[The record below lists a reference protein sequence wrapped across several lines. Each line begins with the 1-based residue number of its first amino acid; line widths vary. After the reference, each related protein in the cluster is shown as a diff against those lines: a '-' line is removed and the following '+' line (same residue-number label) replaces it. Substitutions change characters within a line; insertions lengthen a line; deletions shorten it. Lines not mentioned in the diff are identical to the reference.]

1 MTNRVVV
8 KVCGE
13 EYTVLTED
21 PAEYSQKIGSYVGEK
36 MQEILTAS
44 KVGRLDAAVLAAMN
58 IADELFKFRMADEQL
73 RTQLK
78 GYVDDAGKA
87 KSQLSELKRENF
99 RLQQK
104 LDKLEKK

>member
-58 IADELFKFRMADEQL
+58 IADELFKVRMADEQL